1 MHVHDFQQ
9 VPKLQSKWLSH
20 LIYWVKRAIAQLE
33 GNRMTLHSLEKFV
46 NDMKLEIQT
55 CLDQETGFAKMP
67 PHRAN
72 CQSRIQYLPTIAI
85 PSNNCKCFR
94 RQFEFQLWPI
104 KCELNS
110 LMSQFNEP
118 ASLGQNLSRIQ
129 SSILLRAGHVI
140 SLLTSKTCCSIL
152 RVGHV
157 RLKQNWIINQS
168 EQQEPTYWLN

>member
-1 MHVHDFQQ
+1 MTQPFNLLSQKGYSTIGRQPHDTSF
-9 VPKLQSKWLSH
+9 
-20 LIYWVKRAIAQLE
+20 I
-33 GNRMTLHSLEKFV
+33 G
-46 NDMKLEIQT
+46 EICQWY
-55 CLDQETGFAKMP
+55 ETGDSDLP
-67 PHRAN
+67 G
-72 CQSRIQYLPTIAI
+72 SRNWLRQDASTSGQLPIEDSVSPNHCHTF
-85 PSNNCKCFR
+85 NNCKCFR

-129 SSILLRAGHVI
+129 SSILLRAGHAI